1 MRLCKE
7 KIVAMVICIVFMLIA
22 GTCFYSEYIRVQ
34 NIFDQRYYTRIRT
47 HYDWWE
53 GALGGS
59 GNKQSSFSKM
69 PQIEPVSRDEESFY
83 TEMQGFMN
91 YYQDEYLREGES
103 LVIDCRS
110 NEKKVY
116 IVATKRFNGFEIVYS
131 YTYDIE
137 EKCLQEKVGYVGEKT
152 TVDIQEVLL
161 MVEKSGLTKEDLLQY
176 KKYFLYDKLLTDWL
190 AVNES
195 GFSINDLGNV
205 EFIEVLPLEVN
216 E

>member
-1 MRLCKE
+1 MKQYRD
-7 KIVAMVICIVFMLIA
+7 IRGIVFCLICFIFV
-22 GTCFYSEYIRVQ
+22 GTLVFTQFIRIQ
-34 NIFDQRYYTRIRT
+34 NVFDQMYYTRIRT

-53 GALGGS
+53 GALGGL

-137 EKCLQEKVGYVGEKT
+137 EKCLKEKVGYVGEKT

-195 GFSINDLGNV
+195 RFSINDLGNV